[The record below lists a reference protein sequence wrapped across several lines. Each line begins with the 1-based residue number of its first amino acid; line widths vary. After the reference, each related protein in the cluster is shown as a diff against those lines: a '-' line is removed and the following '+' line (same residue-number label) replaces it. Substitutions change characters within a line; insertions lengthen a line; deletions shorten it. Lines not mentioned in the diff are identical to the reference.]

1 MRRISPMLELIASPS
16 TAMQQLFSRLRKK
29 YMDEANP
36 AANGIQYAPMDILL
50 R

>member
-1 MRRISPMLELIASPS
+1 
-16 TAMQQLFSRLRKK
+16 MQQLFSRLRKK

-36 AANGIQYAPMDILL
+36 VANGIQYAPMDILL